1 MHREEVRKV
10 GMDKREDIGH
20 GEAWT
25 TNMKAMFDVVLQDW
39 QARIEA
45 DRELRAK
52 LEGLFLSREQDLGE
66 LKLQTARS
74 AQVNNAVINAAL
86 TKSVLGGPMEESIEG
101 KLAAQFPASVTEM
114 VTAFTD
120 KMVGMVGQEAM
131 VGIVEA
137 ILAGKADKAAE

>member
-1 MHREEVRKV
+1 
-10 GMDKREDIGH
+10 MDKREDIGH

-25 TNMKAMFDVVLQDW
+25 ANMKAMFDVVLQDW

-52 LEGLFLSREQDLGE
+52 LESLFLGREQDLGE
-66 LKLQTARS
+66 LKLQAARTD
-74 AQVNNAVINAAL
+74 QVNNAVINAAL
-86 TKSVLGGPMEESIEG
+86 VQSVLGPTLEQTIEG
-101 KLAAQFPASVTEM
+101 KLAAQFPSSVTEM
-114 VTAFTD
+114 VAAFTD

-137 ILAGKADKAAE
+137 IIAGKVGEAAKD

>member
-1 MHREEVRKV
+1 MVET
-10 GMDKREDIGH
+10 GREDVGH

-25 TNMKAMFDVVLQDW
+25 ANMKCMFDVVLQDW

-52 LEGLFLSREQDLGE
+52 LESLFLGREQDLTE
-66 LKLQTARS
+66 IKLQAARS
-74 AQVNNAVINAAL
+74 GQVNNAVINAAL
-86 TKSVLGGPMEESIEG
+86 VESVLGRAIAEQTIEG

-131 VGIVEA
+131 MAIVEA
-137 ILAGKADKAAE
+137 VVAGKAAEEG